1 VSAAIAVD
9 QAFDA
14 RAIGT
19 ILEAAVVR
27 VLERFGEAHALTP
40 IAWTVVDY
48 PEGPVVEGR
57 PVVEC
62 KDAESICAQ
71 WASAMEMVEYDW
83 DSVDGERSW
92 RLDIG
97 SWHLELIACHERSL
111 DLAEL
116 LDD

>member
-1 VSAAIAVD
+1 MSAAVAATHAVESTSIATEL
-9 QAFDA
+9 DA
-14 RAIGT
+14 AIVT
-19 ILEAAVVR
+19 
-27 VLERFGEAHALTP
+27 VLERFGSDRLLAP
-40 IAWTVVDY
+40 INWTVVDY

-57 PVVEC
+57 PVSEC

-71 WASAMEMVEYDW
+71 WAASLEMVEYDW

-92 RLDIG
+92 RLDVG

-111 DLAEL
+111 DLTEL